1 MRFKNFKKFILL
13 IILFFFISFGANGQ
27 HFLSTK
33 GKAIVNENQDTII
46 LRGIGLGGWMVKEGY
61 MMQTSGF
68 ADAQYQIM
76 DAIEDL
82 IGEQNTDTFND
93 MWLLNHVRKTDID
106 SLKSWGFN
114 SVRVPMHYN
123 LFTLPIEEEPI
134 KGFQTW
140 LTSGFELLDSLI
152 GWCEEKEIYVILDL
166 HAAPGGQGKDAA
178 ISDYDPSKPSLW
190 ESKDNRDKMVA
201 LWKKIAERYADYQWV
216 AGYDL
221 LNETNWDLPGGV
233 AIKNLYKEIT
243 DSIRKV
249 DNKHIIFIEGNWFA
263 NDFTGLTPPWDI
275 NLVYSPHKY
284 WSFNDQSSI
293 GSFLE
298 IKNKY
303 NVPLYLGETGENS
316 NEWFQ
321 SAVKLYED
329 NDIGW
334 AWWPLKKIESVVGP
348 ISITK
353 SKGYQILLDYWNNGG
368 SKPSVEF
375 SKNVLFQLTEDL
387 KIENCLYQKDVIDA
401 LFRQPYTDKTIPF
414 SKHSLPGKVFA
425 SDYDLGKAGEAYG
438 DFDIANYSV
447 STGEYSAWNNGWAY
461 RNDGVDIEKCDDLSS
476 NGFSIGYLND
486 DEWIQYEVDIKSDG
500 VYDLNVRTSSGGSGG
515 RMYFTMDNQSITES
529 IFVYPTGGWQKWSTT
544 TITDIILPKG
554 IHKLRF
560 YVDRAGFNI
569 NSFEFIKSSKSINDV
584 ITKYL
589 TAETSDEYNIQM
601 FVNKD
606 LSYVD
611 EINLNDFQISV
622 NGSKVPI
629 QSIFIDPN
637 NSKIFNFSLN
647 QTLIYSDIIK
657 ISYTGDQLQ
666 ATDGS
671 NIEKFSLK
679 NVRNTLN
686 FVYQLPTK
694 IESED
699 YTFQKGVELE
709 ETTDV
714 GGGLNIA
721 YLDPNDFLDYE
732 ISVTSSGEYQIN
744 YRTAAQFGTG
754 SLKLQF
760 IDTAGV
766 LTEISN
772 PTFLSTGDWQNWKTT
787 SETVQ
792 LDVGRYT
799 MRILITQSPFNL
811 NWLEFKAKSLFTK
824 DKNSQFNSFSLFPNP
839 CSNLFNIQF
848 ATDRI
853 QDINL
858 SIYDFKGK
866 TVSSKSYLKTS
877 SLNEQISLKD
887 YPSGIYLVKL
897 RLDNGSVSTKRIIKA
912 KK

>member
-1 MRFKNFKKFILL
+1 
-13 IILFFFISFGANGQ
+13 
-27 HFLSTK
+27 
-33 GKAIVNENQDTII
+33 
-46 LRGIGLGGWMVKEGY
+46 
-61 MMQTSGF
+61 
-68 ADAQYQIM
+68 
-76 DAIEDL
+76 
-82 IGEQNTDTFND
+82 
-93 MWLLNHVRKTDID
+93 
-106 SLKSWGFN
+106 
-114 SVRVPMHYN
+114 
-123 LFTLPIEEEPI
+123 
-134 KGFQTW
+134 
-140 LTSGFELLDSLI
+140 
-152 GWCEEKEIYVILDL
+152 
-166 HAAPGGQGKDAA
+166 
-178 ISDYDPSKPSLW
+178 
-190 ESKDNRDKMVA
+190 
-201 LWKKIAERYADYQWV
+201 
-216 AGYDL
+216 
-221 LNETNWDLPGGV
+221 
-233 AIKNLYKEIT
+233 
-243 DSIRKV
+243 
-249 DNKHIIFIEGNWFA
+249 
-263 NDFTGLTPPWDI
+263 
-275 NLVYSPHKY
+275 
-284 WSFNDQSSI
+284 
-293 GSFLE
+293 
-298 IKNKY
+298 
-303 NVPLYLGETGENS
+303 
-316 NEWFQ
+316 
-321 SAVKLYED
+321 
-329 NDIGW
+329 
-334 AWWPLKKIESVVGP
+334 
-348 ISITK
+348 
-353 SKGYQILLDYWNNGG
+353 
-368 SKPSVEF
+368 
-375 SKNVLFQLTEDL
+375 
-387 KIENCLYQKDVIDA
+387 
-401 LFRQPYTDKTIPF
+401 
-414 SKHSLPGKVFA
+414 
-425 SDYDLGKAGEAYG
+425 
-438 DFDIANYSV
+438 
-447 STGEYSAWNNGWAY
+447 
-461 RNDGVDIEKCDDLSS
+461 
-476 NGFSIGYLND
+476 
-486 DEWIQYEVDIKSDG
+486 
-500 VYDLNVRTSSGGSGG
+500 
-515 RMYFTMDNQSITES
+515 
-529 IFVYPTGGWQKWSTT
+529 
-544 TITDIILPKG
+544 
-554 IHKLRF
+554 
-560 YVDRAGFNI
+560 
-569 NSFEFIKSSKSINDV
+569 
-584 ITKYL
+584 
-589 TAETSDEYNIQM
+589 
-601 FVNKD
+601 
-606 LSYVD
+606 VD

-622 NGSKVPI
+622 NGSQVPI

-671 NIEKFSLK
+671 NIENFSLK